1 MISETDQKIL
11 TLKIKKASKSN
22 SDDKSIVF
30 YFKQASWFCGF
41 SLITWKLQLMIDRI
55 VGQIQ
60 SSLFLLIPSGA
71 KRNIDSS
78 QL

>member
-1 MISETDQKIL
+1 MVVI
-11 TLKIKKASKSN
+11 
-22 SDDKSIVF
+22 
-30 YFKQASWFCGF
+30 CGF
-41 SLITWKLQLMIDRI
+41 GLITWKLQLMIGRI
-55 VGQIQ
+55 IEQIQ